1 MADASDTE
9 ITAAVRK
16 VLVKH
21 WVDVSRIR
29 IRVTRGV
36 LILTG
41 TIDKI
46 YGAEGGPV
54 DRSFLSSLD
63 QGLQAVKGLRRIRY
77 QFGNWAKDGGEWVV
91 PAG

>member
-1 MADASDTE
+1 MAELSDTQ
-9 ITAAVRK
+9 IAAGVRK
-16 VLVKH
+16 VLVKN

-29 IRVTRGV
+29 IRVARGV

-46 YGAEGGPV
+46 YGAGGAV
-54 DRSFLSSLD
+54 DPKWLNAIDADL
-63 QGLQAVKGLRRIRY
+63 AHMPGLRRIRY
-77 QFGNWAKDGGEWVV
+77 QFGNWTRDGGEWVV